1 MRFQTARWDH
11 GIILLLLLLFIWFFF
26 SFLYFLHLHGWLMAH
41 VIFSQTNTKCYT
53 NAKCL
58 LWIVNFDIFVFSFH
72 IMYNIMNWTPLLE
85 LTKWKWKRKRTEKS
99 HLNSNIGTGKAIYTY
114 IQWCSVL
121 IFNIIISR
129 DFNTIWPQ
137 LMALCTGCANMCS
150 VVFGLFFFSSLFSFA
165 TNITSKATQKWKKK
179 TKQ

>member
-72 IMYNIMNWTPLLE
+72 IMYNNE
-85 LTKWKWKRKRTEKS
+85 LNTAVGANKMKMKTKT
-99 HLNSNIGTGKAIYTY
+99 NGKISFEQQHWDWQGNLHIY
-114 IQWCSVL
+114 
-121 IFNIIISR
+121 
-129 DFNTIWPQ
+129 
-137 LMALCTGCANMCS
+137 S
-150 VVFGLFFFSSLFSFA
+150 VVFSAHIKYYYIPWF
-165 TNITSKATQKWKKK
+165 
-179 TKQ
+179 